1 MSKLCPCT
9 MGSSISGALFNLR
22 NAKKLNEEHPVQE
35 HAATVLSRRVDT
47 VYSLTRSSSSW
58 AYLVKFRLETGE
70 EPELKTTEELYG
82 TLKEGLSG
90 KLTWQGDAM
99 VSFQPEE

>member
-35 HAATVLSRRVDT
+35 ASAAVLSRRVDT

-58 AYLVKFRLETGE
+58 AYLIKFH
-70 EPELKTTEELYG
+70 
-82 TLKEGLSG
+82 
-90 KLTWQGDAM
+90 
-99 VSFQPEE
+99 